1 MKSLKRWL
9 SQNARRRYWKMRAL
23 RSEQKLADLLA
34 ASNDEVKELRN
45 LLEAERYR
53 NMGREDMFVSAT
65 VMGGRN
71 MFGVPPRTGPAIKQ
85 AGYGSTA
92 VNNLD
97 PWERLSFADKQ
108 EFEQFW
114 KADAETAGVPI
125 QQARAQF
132 LIELANRRAIQDEP
146 SN

>member
-1 MKSLKRWL
+1 MKTLKRWL
-9 SQNARRRYWKMRAL
+9 SQNARRRYWKMRAF
-23 RSEQKLADLLA
+23 RSEQKLADVLA
-34 ASNDEVKELRN
+34 ANAREVRDLRD
-45 LLEAERYR
+45 LLEAERWR
-53 NMGREDMFVSAT
+53 NLSREDTFVSAT

-92 VNNLD
+92 VKSLD
-97 PWERLSFADKQ
+97 PWDSISYADKA
-108 EFEQFW
+108 EFDQFW
-114 KADAETAGVPI
+114 KKDAEDAGVPI

-146 SN
+146 TN